1 MTTPPEP
8 DRRAGLLAYG
18 SPGPRFHVKLRE
30 RFEDFQVEEILNLG
44 TMTSEPCEGC
54 VPIYRVEKRGIDTLH
69 MVRVLS
75 EKLKGSVNFAGMKD
89 KRARATQYVSPRS
102 SRAERPQ
109 AIEHQLFRAE
119 RIGFSPRPIG
129 RRSIVGNR
137 FELVLREVQDGI
149 STSIEDAFASC
160 RERAIPN
167 FYGYQRFGLR
177 GMVNHRIG
185 REILRRN
192 FQEAV
197 RILLCDCRE
206 GEGSSAREAREA
218 ASNGRYHDALTLF
231 TKSQD
236 IERRVLRR
244 LADHNGDFLGSLR
257 AVPIQVRRLFVHAY
271 QSYLFNVTLSR
282 AAASKMELGKATNGD
297 NWSIVDEHQL
307 NPEGVHGAREPAPDG
322 AIPMVQLVGY
332 SFRDYG
338 SRFDSIIGGVLKEEE
353 VEPKHF
359 YMKEAQ
365 EMSSEGGFRHAPLLA
380 KELQYHLD
388 DTSASLGFSLGRGE
402 YATSLVREIVKPED
416 PFSAG
421 F

>member
-1 MTTPPEP
+1 MITPPEL

-18 SPGPRFHVKLRE
+18 SSGPRFHVKLRE

-44 TMTSEPCEGC
+44 AITSEPCEGC
-54 VPIYRVEKRGIDTLH
+54 VPIYKVEKRGIDTLH

-75 EKLKGSVNFAGMKD
+75 EKLKSSVNFAGMKD
-89 KRARATQYVSPRS
+89 KRACATQYVSPRS
-102 SRAERPQ
+102 ARAERPQ
-109 AIEHQLFRAE
+109 AVEHHLFRAE
-119 RIGFSPRPIG
+119 RIGFSPRPIS

-137 FELVLREVQDGI
+137 FELVLRGVQQTI
-149 STSIEDAFASC
+149 STSIEDIFASC

-197 RILLCDCRE
+197 RIILCENRD
-206 GEGSSAREAREA
+206 GENSSVREARKA
-218 ASNGRYHDALTLF
+218 ASDGRYHQALTLF

-236 IERRVLRR
+236 IERKVLRR

-257 AVPIQVRRLFVHAY
+257 SVPIQVRRLFIHAY

-297 NWSIVDEHQL
+297 NWSIVDGHQL
-307 NPEGVHGAREPAPDG
+307 NPEDVHGAREPAPDG

-338 SRFDSIIGGVLKEEE
+338 SRFDTIVGGVLKEED
-353 VEPKHF
+353 VQPKHF
-359 YMKEAQ
+359 YVKEAQ
-365 EMSSEGGFRHAPLLA
+365 EMSSEGGFRQAPLLA
-380 KELQYHLD
+380 KDLQYRLD
-388 DTSASLGFSLGRGE
+388 DNSASLGFSLGRGE